1 MKVLKQWVLAFVM
14 ATAPL
19 TAPMAALAN
28 PAAPAD
34 NAAYAEVTPQYILV
48 SADMRAGMSL
58 SGPWH
63 WSVDPYRDGL
73 YDFHGK
79 PYDPTKGRA
88 MDISVADAMARNP
101 NALFE
106 HDLHRAPVTQVPGS
120 WIGYDPE
127 TRYYD
132 GLMWYLKSFDAP
144 VRTGKRVFLR
154 FGAAD
159 YRADVYL
166 NGQKVGSH
174 EGGFTPFSFD
184 VTDILRDKGN
194 NLIVAVDSKRS
205 ADTVP
210 PTVTDWETYGGITR
224 DVRLVVTPQTYVDD
238 DFIRLTKD
246 GRIAADVALEGAGKS
261 GQAVEV
267 AIPAL
272 KLTLKGTTDGNGRVS
287 LSAAA
292 PKSLKRWSPETPVLY
307 DVMVKAGDDILPDRI
322 GFRTIEVRGTD
333 ILLNGQP
340 IYLRGISLHEEE
352 FGTSPQRII
361 TQSAARA
368 LLGEIKYG
376 LNGNYVRLSHYPH
389 SEVMTRMAD
398 EMGLLVWSEI
408 PVYWTVKFESP
419 EVLKAAQRMQA
430 ENILRDRNR
439 ASIIIWSIGNETPV
453 SDARN
458 SFYTAM
464 ARHARAIDGSR
475 LISAALLTER
485 KIVDGHI
492 DMTIDDPIVPEL
504 DVMGVNTYNGWY
516 GNDKIAD
523 VPNTVWHSASG
534 KPLLLSEFG
543 ADAQFGNADP
553 ERHSRFSEDYQVDFY
568 NGTLA
573 MADKIPFLR
582 GMSPWILKDFRSPR
596 RQTIW
601 QEGWNR
607 KGLVSETGQRKR
619 AFFVLSDYYKKKA
632 AE

>member
-1 MKVLKQWVLAFVM
+1 MGSGFCDGDG
-14 ATAPL
+14 APGCTL
-19 TAPMAALAN
+19 GRPGE
-28 PAAPAD
+28 PGAPAD
-34 NAAYAEVTPQYILV
+34 KAAYADVTPQYILV
-48 SADMRAGMSL
+48 NGDLRTGVSL

-63 WSVDPYRDGL
+63 WSLDPYRDGL

-88 MDISVADAMARNP
+88 MDISVADAMAKNP

-106 HDLHRAPVTQVPGS
+106 HDIHRAPVTQVPGS

-127 TRYYD
+127 TRHYD
-132 GLMWYLKSFDAP
+132 GLMWYLKTFDAP
-144 VRTGKRVFLR
+144 ARSAKRVFLR

-174 EGGFTPFSFD
+174 EGGFTPFSFE
-184 VTDILRDKGN
+184 VTDILREKGN

-210 PTVTDWETYGGITR
+210 PTITDWETYGGITR
-224 DVRLVVTPQTYVDD
+224 DVRLVITPQTFVDD

-246 GRIAADVALEGAGKS
+246 GRIAADVALEGAGKA
-261 GQAVEV
+261 GTAVEV

-272 KLTLKGTTDGNGRVS
+272 KLTLKGTTDAQGRVS

-292 PKSLKRWSPETPVLY
+292 PKSLKRWSPDTPVLY
-307 DVMVKAGDDILPDRI
+307 DVTVKAGEDTVSDRI
-322 GFRTIEVRGTD
+322 GFRTIEVRGAD
-333 ILLNGQP
+333 ILLNGEP

-398 EMGLLVWSEI
+398 EIGLLVWSEV
-408 PVYWTVKFESP
+408 PVYWTVKFDSP
-419 EVLKAAQRMQA
+419 TVLKAAQRMQA

-464 ARHARAIDGSR
+464 AQHARAIDGTR
-475 LISAALLTER
+475 LVSAALLSHR
-485 KIVDGHI
+485 QIVDGRI
-492 DMTIDDPIVPEL
+492 DITIDDPIVPEL
-504 DVMGVNTYNGWY
+504 DVLAVNTYNGWY
-516 GNDKIAD
+516 GNDKIED

-543 ADAQFGNADP
+543 ADAQYGHFDS
-553 ERHSRFSEDYQVDFY
+553 EHHSRFSEDYQVDFY

-596 RQTIW
+596 RQTTW

-632 AE
+632 AEE